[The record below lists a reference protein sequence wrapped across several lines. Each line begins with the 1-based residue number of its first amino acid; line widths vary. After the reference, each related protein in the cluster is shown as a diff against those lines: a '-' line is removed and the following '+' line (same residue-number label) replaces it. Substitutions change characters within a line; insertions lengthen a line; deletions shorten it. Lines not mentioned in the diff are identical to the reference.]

1 MSQSCSPSPI
11 NAAECVT
18 SAKVTDYGESLLLPC
33 SPQHFSVPIYIAAL
47 ASVKNLDFSF
57 HQLERFHSGK
67 LCTMKFDIS
76 NFLLMTD
83 SHGLVQIKEA
93 VCLRSLP
100 DGSGSQVSQHYV
112 LQCHFQS
119 KFWVILGGCSTNL
132 GSFEASWF
140 KSTELPNSSLAPRKT
155 RWLATVA
162 GQSLSHSCT
171 PIWYKRCVLRD
182 CPQSLPRKICF
193 KEQ

>member
-57 HQLERFHSGK
+57 HQLEWFNSGK

-119 KFWVILGGCSTNL
+119 KFWVILGGWSTNL
-132 GSFEASWF
+132 GLIWGFLVQEHRTAKLFFGTS
-140 KSTELPNSSLAPRKT
+140 KDKVDCNSSRAESEPFLHT
-155 RWLATVA
+155 HL
-162 GQSLSHSCT
+162 
-171 PIWYKRCVLRD
+171 I
-182 CPQSLPRKICF
+182 
-193 KEQ
+193 